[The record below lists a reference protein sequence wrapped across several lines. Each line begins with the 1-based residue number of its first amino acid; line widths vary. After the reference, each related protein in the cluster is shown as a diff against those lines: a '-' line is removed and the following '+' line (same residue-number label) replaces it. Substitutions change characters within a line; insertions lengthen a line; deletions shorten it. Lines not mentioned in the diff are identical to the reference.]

1 MSSRKPFV
9 KKLRKKIRQIWHFIK
24 HRIFRR
30 PETMAIRHDSCK
42 AKKPDV
48 TIIFIHGIASSYDAW
63 RDAVK
68 QLEQNKELEK
78 VRFVGVDLMGFG
90 HSPRPK
96 KYEYNYENSRK
107 ALIATIKKLKIKG
120 PLVLAGHSMGCLIAA
135 DFALAYPERVAQM
148 ILVSPPVFRK
158 KEIGS
163 ISDRFYHK
171 TYNDLSDHAG
181 DAIIQQIAGIVSFLT
196 SFDDK
201 TLNTPAFKQSM
212 DNIILNKQNWPRSF
226 AIKTSSEIIHGRFD
240 PLIIGE
246 NLRIIAERNRKI
258 NLTSTMGAHDISGV
272 KQKKVVAVTTEVLR
286 KYIK

>member
-1 MSSRKPFV
+1 MSSRKTFV
-9 KKLRKKIRQIWHFIK
+9 KKLRKKLRQFWHFVI

-30 PETMAIRHDSCK
+30 PETMAIRHDFCK
-42 AKKPDV
+42 SKKPKV

-63 RDAVK
+63 RATVK
-68 QLEQNKELEK
+68 QMEQNKELEQ

-96 KYEYNYENSRK
+96 NYEYNYENARK
-107 ALIATIKKLKIKG
+107 ALSRTIKKLKIKG
-120 PLVLAGHSMGCLIAA
+120 PIILAGHSMGCLIAA
-135 DFALAYPERVAQM
+135 DYTMYYPDKIAQM
-148 ILVSPPVFRK
+148 ILASPPIFRK

-163 ISDRFYHK
+163 IIDRFYNK
-171 TYNDLSDHAG
+171 TYNDLNVHAG

-196 SFDDK
+196 SFDNK

-226 AIKTSSEIIHGRFD
+226 MIKTPSEMIHGRFD
-240 PLIIGE
+240 PLIIGD

-258 NLTSTMGAHDISGV
+258 KLTSAMGAHDITGI
-272 KQKKVVAVTTEVLR
+272 KQKKVISITTETL
-286 KYIK
+286 KKFIK